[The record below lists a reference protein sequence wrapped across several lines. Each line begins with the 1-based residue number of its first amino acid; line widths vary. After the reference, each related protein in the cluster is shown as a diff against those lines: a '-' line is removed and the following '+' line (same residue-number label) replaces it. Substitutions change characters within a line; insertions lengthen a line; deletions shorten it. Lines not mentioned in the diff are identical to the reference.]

1 MRCCTGGHDLPGAR
15 LEVRLVWQP
24 RLEPPVQARV
34 VVCASP
40 SSDTAEQAC
49 LIHERFLSRDRF
61 WPAVK
66 LPDSTRSTTARLG
79 PGIESVARTLV
90 AAEDWHRR

>member
-1 MRCCTGGHDLPGAR
+1 MNRAHL
-15 LEVRLVWQP
+15 LEGLVRLAP
-24 RLEPPVQARV
+24 GEG
-34 VVCASP
+34 SNP

-79 PGIESVARTLV
+79 PGIESVARTFV